1 MGIFVRSEPTKHTY
15 SVQGRRKYYFSTN
28 CFTILHKNMKLL
40 SLFLIPAIFAQSTKQ
55 KAADNAK
62 ENAENYACFSCG
74 YNSLNQAGDESQCQN
89 PVQGQTKQVS
99 CPKDKYCFT
108 VNTVTTPR
116 NASNKI
122 PQKTDIL
129 RGCYNINKKP
139 ANYEDATFT
148 PGQSVCRS
156 YTETKSDG
164 QTVQSDVS
172 QCTEVCQGMGC
183 NTGTPT
189 DSSGLSTGAVVGIV
203 VGVVVALLLIIGLV
217 VYFMKYRGHNKVPT
231 EETNELH

>member
-15 SVQGRRKYYFSTN
+15 SVQGQRKYYFSTN
-28 CFTILHKNMKLL
+28 YYTILHKNMKLL

-74 YNSLNQAGDESQCQN
+74 YNSLNQAGDPAQCQN

-116 NASNKI
+116 NASSKI

-129 RGCYNINKKP
+129 RGCYNLNKKP
-139 ANYEDATFT
+139 ANYEDQ
-148 PGQSVCRS
+148 P
-156 YTETKSDG
+156 
-164 QTVQSDVS
+164 
-172 QCTEVCQGMGC
+172 
-183 NTGTPT
+183 
-189 DSSGLSTGAVVGIV
+189 
-203 VGVVVALLLIIGLV
+203 LLLDSRYVDLILKPNPMDKQFSQMSVNAPKFVRVWDAIQAHQQIVLD
-217 VYFMKYRGHNKVPT
+217 
-231 EETNELH
+231 